1 MEDKQHRDR
10 EMFLRLKDFGASHT
24 DIPGTTVWPQLLT
37 ELNSVIA
44 DLDGHVS
51 SEQVGK
57 GAAIAGTT
65 ARHAARQALR
75 EDIEAIVR
83 TARVIGED
91 KPGFDDKFR
100 MPRGDNDQAMLDLA
114 LGIAASV
121 ANAAVKAEFIN
132 HAMPADFV
140 EDLNEDIAAL
150 QEAITEQS
158 GSVGD
163 RKSAGVSIDETDDR
177 GMVIARK
184 MDAVV
189 KNFYSNNAAVLSEW
203 ETARHVERAPR
214 RKKTTPGSPPPSTPT
229 PNA

>member
-1 MEDKQHRDR
+1 MEDRHHRSR

-24 DIPGTTVWPQLLT
+24 EVPATTIWPQLLT
-37 ELNSVIA
+37 DMNSVLA
-44 DLDGHVS
+44 DLHGHVS

-57 GAAIAGTT
+57 GTAFAGTT
-65 ARHAARQALR
+65 TRAAGREALR

-114 LGIAASV
+114 MGIAAIV
-121 ANAAVKAEFIN
+121 ADAAVKAEFIN

-140 EDLNEDIAAL
+140 EDLNGDIAAL
-150 QEAITEQS
+150 QEAISNQS
-158 GSVGD
+158 GGVAG
-163 RKSAGVSIDETDDR
+163 RKSAGVSIDETIGR
-177 GMVIARK
+177 GMMIARK

-189 KNFYSNNAAVLSEW
+189 KNFYRNNAAVLSEW

-214 RKKTTPGSPPPSTPT
+214 RKKTPPPSTPA